1 MWYFQISP
9 IKSTQKRRGDKLL
22 IAQTKNAFGDSKQAL
37 LFLLPSLLL
46 FAVFTFYPLF
56 ASIKLSL
63 YNTDLMGQASTFAG
77 FQHYVDMFSSPQFFQ
92 SLLVTLLFTLYT
104 VIPGILL
111 ALFLAC
117 TVNRQLKG
125 IAIFRTIFAFPL
137 SIAVAGA
144 SMIFM
149 MMFNPSSGIC
159 NYFLQLFHLQ
169 AVFWLS
175 DPKWALISIAIIN
188 IWRSVGFNTIV
199 LLSGLQTIPEQIY
212 ESARIDGAVSWRQ
225 FIDITLPLLSPTL
238 FFVFIVSVINSL
250 QTFGE
255 INILTQGGPVDATNV
270 IVYSIY
276 REAFFNT
283 NFSYASAESIIL
295 FFMILLLT
303 LLEFRFL
310 EKRVFYK

>member
-1 MWYFQISP
+1 MHWRFLNVFSGFKEAALY
-9 IKSTQKRRGDKLL
+9 L
-22 IAQTKNAFGDSKQAL
+22 I
-37 LFLLPSLLL
+37 PSLSL
-46 FAVFTFYPLF
+46 FIVFIFYPLLK
-56 ASIKLSL
+56 SIKLSIF
-63 YNTDLMGQASTFAG
+63 NSDLVGRETTFAG
-77 FQHYVDMFSSPQFFQ
+77 FSYYSEMLSSSQFLH
-92 SLLVTLLFTLYT
+92 SLLVTLLFTFYT
-104 VIPGILL
+104 VVPGILI

-117 TVNRQLKG
+117 MVNSELKG

-149 MMFNPSSGIC
+149 MLFNPSSGVF
-159 NYFLQLFHLQ
+159 NYFLQLIHLP

-175 DPKWALISIAIIN
+175 DAHWALLSVAIIS

-199 LLSGLQTIPEQIY
+199 LLSGLQAIPEQIY

-238 FFVFIVSVINSL
+238 FFVCIVSVINAL

-255 INILTQGGPVDATNV
+255 INILTQGGPMEATNV

-283 NFSYASAESIIL
+283 NFGYASAESVVLFLLIL
-295 FFMILLLT
+295 ICT
-303 LLEFRFL
+303 LFEFCFL
-310 EKRVFYK
+310 EKKVFYR